1 MSEPEQPRI
10 VSAMTTPG
18 DADRLTYL
26 LIDGEN
32 IDATLGGSIL
42 RRRPQP
48 HERPRWERLLAFVQ
62 STWNQPVKGLFF
74 LAVGGD
80 IPMPFVQALTAIG
93 FTPVPLSGAS
103 DEKVVDIAI
112 QRTLD
117 AIGSREADV
126 VLTSNDGDFLPQ
138 MEALVGTRRTAVVGF
153 NEFRNSGFT
162 ALAERGLQFFDME
175 YDVHAFNERLP
186 RLRVIPIDQFDPIDF
201 L

>member
-1 MSEPEQPRI
+1 MVAAEAAR
-10 VSAMTTPG
+10 
-18 DADRLTYL
+18 RTYL

-62 STWNQPVKGLFF
+62 EAWAQPVKGLFF
-74 LAVGGD
+74 LNVAGD
-80 IPMPFVQALTAIG
+80 LPMPFVQALTAIG
-93 FTPVPLSGAS
+93 FTPVPLTGSP

-112 QRTLD
+112 QRTLEEI
-117 AIGSREADV
+117 ASRDADV

-138 MEALVGTRRTAVVGF
+138 MEALVGTRRTAVIGF
-153 NEFRNSGFT
+153 NEFRNVGFT
-162 ALAERGLQFFDME
+162 ALGERGLQFFDME
-175 YDVHAFNERLP
+175 YDVKAFNERLP
-186 RLRVIPIDQFDPIDF
+186 RLRIIPIDEFDPADF

>member
-1 MSEPEQPRI
+1 MSVAEAER
-10 VSAMTTPG
+10 
-18 DADRLTYL
+18 RTYL

-48 HERPRWERLLAFVQ
+48 HERPRWERLISFVET
-62 STWNQPVKGLFF
+62 TWGQPVKGLFF
-74 LAVGGD
+74 LSVGTE

-93 FTPVPLSGAS
+93 FTPVPLTGAS

-112 QRTLD
+112 QRTLAELANRD
-117 AIGSREADV
+117 GDV

-153 NEFRNSGFT
+153 NEFRNHGFT
-162 ALAERGLQFFDME
+162 ALVENGLQVFDME

-186 RLRVIPIDQFDPIDF
+186 RLRVIPIAEFDPVDF